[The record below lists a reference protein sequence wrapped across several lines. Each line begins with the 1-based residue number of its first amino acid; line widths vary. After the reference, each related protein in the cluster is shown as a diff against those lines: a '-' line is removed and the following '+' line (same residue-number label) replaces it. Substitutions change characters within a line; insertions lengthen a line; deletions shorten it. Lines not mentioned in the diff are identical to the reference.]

1 MKKKYSRGNLLPFT
15 GKHLSKAIINRT
27 RPCNRFLQNRSQDNK
42 MMFSKQSNNCV
53 SLLRKT
59 KQNFYSDINE
69 NNEIDDKKVWKTLTL
84 LLVNKVVSD
93 AQIPLIDRIELID
106 RDI

>member
-1 MKKKYSRGNLLPFT
+1 
-15 GKHLSKAIINRT
+15 
-27 RPCNRFLQNRSQDNK
+27 
-42 MMFSKQSNNCV
+42 MFSKQSNNCV

-93 AQIPLIDRIELID
+93 AHIPLIDRIELID

>member
-1 MKKKYSRGNLLPFT
+1 
-15 GKHLSKAIINRT
+15 
-27 RPCNRFLQNRSQDNK
+27 
-42 MMFSKQSNNCV
+42 MFSKQSNNCV
-53 SLLRKT
+53 SLLRTT

>member
-1 MKKKYSRGNLLPFT
+1 
-15 GKHLSKAIINRT
+15 
-27 RPCNRFLQNRSQDNK
+27 
-42 MMFSKQSNNCV
+42 MFSKQSNNCV

-93 AQIPLIDRIELID
+93 AKIPLIDRIELID

>member
-1 MKKKYSRGNLLPFT
+1 
-15 GKHLSKAIINRT
+15 
-27 RPCNRFLQNRSQDNK
+27 

-59 KQNFYSDINE
+59 KQTFYSDINE

>member
-1 MKKKYSRGNLLPFT
+1 
-15 GKHLSKAIINRT
+15 
-27 RPCNRFLQNRSQDNK
+27 

-53 SLLRKT
+53 SLSRKT

>member
-1 MKKKYSRGNLLPFT
+1 
-15 GKHLSKAIINRT
+15 
-27 RPCNRFLQNRSQDNK
+27 

-93 AQIPLIDRIELID
+93 AKIPLIDRIELID

>member
-1 MKKKYSRGNLLPFT
+1 
-15 GKHLSKAIINRT
+15 
-27 RPCNRFLQNRSQDNK
+27 
-42 MMFSKQSNNCV
+42 MFSKQSNNCV

-93 AQIPLIDRIELID
+93 AQILLIDRIELID

>member
-1 MKKKYSRGNLLPFT
+1 
-15 GKHLSKAIINRT
+15 
-27 RPCNRFLQNRSQDNK
+27 

>member
-1 MKKKYSRGNLLPFT
+1 
-15 GKHLSKAIINRT
+15 
-27 RPCNRFLQNRSQDNK
+27 
-42 MMFSKQSNNCV
+42 MFSKQSNNCV

-106 RDI
+106 RNI

>member
-1 MKKKYSRGNLLPFT
+1 
-15 GKHLSKAIINRT
+15 
-27 RPCNRFLQNRSQDNK
+27 

-69 NNEIDDKKVWKTLTL
+69 NNEIDDKKVWRTLTL

>member
-1 MKKKYSRGNLLPFT
+1 
-15 GKHLSKAIINRT
+15 
-27 RPCNRFLQNRSQDNK
+27 

-59 KQNFYSDINE
+59 KQTFYSDINE

-93 AQIPLIDRIELID
+93 AQIPLIGRIELID

>member
-1 MKKKYSRGNLLPFT
+1 
-15 GKHLSKAIINRT
+15 
-27 RPCNRFLQNRSQDNK
+27 

-59 KQNFYSDINE
+59 KQNFNSDINE

>member
-1 MKKKYSRGNLLPFT
+1 
-15 GKHLSKAIINRT
+15 
-27 RPCNRFLQNRSQDNK
+27 

-84 LLVNKVVSD
+84 LLVNKVLSD

>member
-1 MKKKYSRGNLLPFT
+1 
-15 GKHLSKAIINRT
+15 
-27 RPCNRFLQNRSQDNK
+27 

-93 AQIPLIDRIELID
+93 AQIPLTDRIELID